1 MPSRKEVND
10 LFSYAMK
17 GQWEEVLIIYKKS
30 QEAQKA
36 KITILEDT
44 VLHIAISVGQT
55 ETAVELVR
63 VSKNSILEVENARGN
78 TALHIAAALGNLVVC
93 TNMIKKNPNLIAIR
107 NHNGETPVFLAA
119 LNGKKDTFLYLYS
132 KDKEESLVRRNNG
145 DTILHAAISGEYF
158 SLAMCIMNSHP
169 NLADA
174 INENGLTP
182 LHILAS
188 KPNAFHSSTRLGL
201 FDRIIYHSLVVD
213 ELKEESHDVEAYIAK
228 KTKRR
233 IESLNYP
240 ENYKACINFF
250 GLVLLVFQVLFD
262 KLLMK
267 KWIFSLCGLYHKSDS
282 QVNKERK
289 KGDEENQDE
298 VTPSICTPVMSSE
311 SKISTEQSSLEN
323 SSSSSS
329 SSSHGDTLQPQ
340 RDENG
345 HFPPNYDK
353 IVLFVKLLMKSLLI
367 ILGIGIW
374 RIKKIQRKKELHM
387 WARCAMNELVK
398 HTTSYKFY
406 DNTGLDPHKKTHD
419 HGEEESLIPNI
430 DPNSIVSDLEKKFT
444 TYPTLKS
451 SQKIKLN
458 HNKTVGKQHTPILI
472 AAKMGV
478 SEMIEKI
485 LEEFPVAIQDVDS
498 DNKNV
503 VLLAVENRQSHVYNL
518 LLHSNIL
525 KESVFRQLDKDGN
538 SALHLAAECKEQRPW
553 LIPGVALQMQW
564 EIKWYK
570 FVKHSMPPQFF
581 PRYNNKHE
589 TPKEVFITTHKGLI
603 KEGGKWLTKTSE
615 SCSLVAALI
624 ATVAFTTST
633 TIPGGVNQETGIPI
647 FRGVFAFDAFSISS
661 LLALCFS
668 ITALVFFLSIL
679 TSRYDEKDF
688 AMDLPRKLLFGLT
701 SLFASI
707 ASMLVSFCDG
717 HIFILTHKLRYVA
730 FPLYAA
736 LCFPITYFAFAQLS
750 LYFDL
755 IWAIFKKVPQRS
767 NKAFLH

>member
-158 SLAMCIMNSHP
+158 SLAMCIMNSHHD
-169 NLADA
+169 LADA

-430 DPNSIVSDLEKKFT
+430 DPNSIVSDSKKKFT

-570 FVKHSMPPQFF
+570 
-581 PRYNNKHE
+581 
-589 TPKEVFITTHKGLI
+589 
-603 KEGGKWLTKTSE
+603 
-615 SCSLVAALI
+615 
-624 ATVAFTTST
+624 
-633 TIPGGVNQETGIPI
+633 ETGIPI

>member
-1 MPSRKEVND
+1 
-10 LFSYAMK
+10 
-17 GQWEEVLIIYKKS
+17 
-30 QEAQKA
+30 
-36 KITILEDT
+36 
-44 VLHIAISVGQT
+44 
-55 ETAVELVR
+55 
-63 VSKNSILEVENARGN
+63 
-78 TALHIAAALGNLVVC
+78 
-93 TNMIKKNPNLIAIR
+93 
-107 NHNGETPVFLAA
+107 
-119 LNGKKDTFLYLYS
+119 
-132 KDKEESLVRRNNG
+132 
-145 DTILHAAISGEYF
+145 
-158 SLAMCIMNSHP
+158 
-169 NLADA
+169 
-174 INENGLTP
+174 
-182 LHILAS
+182 
-188 KPNAFHSSTRLGL
+188 
-201 FDRIIYHSLVVD
+201 
-213 ELKEESHDVEAYIAK
+213 
-228 KTKRR
+228 
-233 IESLNYP
+233 
-240 ENYKACINFF
+240 
-250 GLVLLVFQVLFD
+250 D

-367 ILGIGIW
+367 ILGI
-374 RIKKIQRKKELHM
+374 
-387 WARCAMNELVK
+387 
-398 HTTSYKFY
+398 
-406 DNTGLDPHKKTHD
+406 DPHKKTHD

-430 DPNSIVSDLEKKFT
+430 DPNSIVSDSEKKFT

>member
-1 MPSRKEVND
+1 
-10 LFSYAMK
+10 MK
-17 GQWEEVLIIYKKS
+17 GQWEEVLRIYEKS

-44 VLHIAISVGQT
+44 ALHIAVSVGQT
-55 ETAVELVR
+55 DTALELVG
-63 VSKNSILEVENARGN
+63 VSKDGILEVENARGN
-78 TALHIAAALGNLVVC
+78 TALHIAAALGNLIVC
-93 TNMIKKNPNLIAIR
+93 THMVMKNPKLVAIR
-107 NHNGETPVFLAA
+107 NHNGETPIFLAA
-119 LNGKKDTFLYLYS
+119 LHGKKDTFLYLYS

-145 DTILHAAISGEYF
+145 DTILHAAITGEYF
-158 SLAMCIMNSHP
+158 SLAVGIMKSHP
-169 NLADA
+169 DLADA
-174 INENGLTP
+174 INENGLSP

-201 FDRIIYHSLVVD
+201 FDRIIYHCLVVD

-233 IESLNYP
+233 IESLKYP
-240 ENYKACINFF
+240 ENYKTCINFF
-250 GLVLLVFQVLFD
+250 GLLLSVFHVLFD

-267 KWIFSLCGLYHKSDS
+267 KWILSLCGLYQPADS

-289 KGDEENQDE
+289 KGDEENQDQE
-298 VTPSICTPVMSSE
+298 TTPGTSSPAMSSE
-311 SKISTEQSSLEN
+311 SKHSIEESSLAN
-323 SSSSSS
+323 TSN
-329 SSSHGDTLQPQ
+329 SSHGDSSQS
-340 RDENG
+340 DENRQ
-345 HFPPNYDK
+345 FPPNYDK
-353 IVLFVKLLMKSLLI
+353 LVLFVKLVMKSMLV

-374 RIKKIQRKKELHM
+374 RIKKIQRKKKLHM
-387 WARCAMNELVK
+387 WARRAMNELVK
-398 HTTSYKFY
+398 HSTSYKFY
-406 DNTGLDPHKKTHD
+406 DNTGLDPHQKN
-419 HGEEESLIPNI
+419 HGEDIEEESAFPNL
-430 DPNSIVSDLEKKFT
+430 DPNSIVSDSEKL
-444 TYPTLKS
+444 PSLKS
-451 SQKIKLN
+451 SQKRKPD
-458 HNKTVGKQHTPILI
+458 HNMTAVGRQHTPILI

-478 SEMIEKI
+478 TEMIEKI

-503 VLLAVENRQSHVYNL
+503 VLLAVENRQSQVYNL
-518 LLHSNIL
+518 LLNSNIL

-538 SALHLAAECKEQRPW
+538 SALHLASECKEQRPW
-553 LIPGVALQMQW
+553 LIPGVALQVQW

-581 PRYNNKHE
+581 PRYNMKHE
-589 TPKEVFITTHKGLI
+589 APKEVFITTHKELI

-633 TIPGGVNQETGIPI
+633 TIPGGVNQETGIPLLI
-647 FRGVFAFDAFSISS
+647 GNFAFDTFSISS